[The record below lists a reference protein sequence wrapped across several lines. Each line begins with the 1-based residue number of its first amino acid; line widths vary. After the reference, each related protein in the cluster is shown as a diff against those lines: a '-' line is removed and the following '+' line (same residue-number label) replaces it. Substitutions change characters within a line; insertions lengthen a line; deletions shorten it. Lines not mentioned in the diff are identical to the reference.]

1 MRLLFVGDVVGRAGR
16 TCLIERLPELRRR
29 LRLDA
34 VVVNAENAA
43 GGFGL
48 TPPIAADLFA
58 AGADA
63 LTMGNHTWDQ
73 RDLIGHIDQEPRI
86 LRPLNMP
93 PGAPGK
99 GSLVLDAGRGRRLLV
114 LQVLGRL
121 FMAQSDDPFR
131 ALEAELRRHVM
142 GGGVQ
147 AILVDVHAEATSEK
161 QALGHLLDGRVSL
174 VVGTHTH
181 IPTADA
187 RILSNG
193 TAYLTD
199 AGMTG
204 VYDSVIG
211 MDKSLSLQR
220 WQSPLPG
227 PRMQPAEG
235 SATLCGVFV
244 ETDDRTGLARHV
256 VPVREGGDLAASAP

>member
-1 MRLLFVGDVVGRAGR
+1 MRILFIGDVVGRPGR
-16 TCLIERLPELRRR
+16 TALIERLPGLRAD

-34 VVVNAENAA
+34 VVVNAENSA

-48 TPPIAADLFA
+48 TPTIAADMFA
-58 AGADA
+58 AGADV
-63 LTMGNHTWDQ
+63 LTLGNHSWDQ

-86 LRPLNMP
+86 VRPLNLKP
-93 PGAPGK
+93 NTPGK
-99 GSLVLDAGRGRRLLV
+99 GWIIVDAGRGRRLLV

-121 FMAQSDDPFR
+121 FMAHVADPFA

-142 GGGVQ
+142 GGGVS

-161 QALGHLLDGRVSL
+161 QAIGHQLDGRVSL

-187 RILSNG
+187 RILERG
-193 TAYLTD
+193 TAYMTD

-211 MDKSLSLQR
+211 MDKTISLQR
-220 WQSPLPG
+220 WQSDLPG
-227 PRMQPAEG
+227 PRMAVAEG
-235 SATLCGVFV
+235 DATVCGVFV
-244 ETDDRTGLARHV
+244 ETDDKTGLAV
-256 VPVREGGDLAASAP
+256 KVEAVRVGGDLGVDLT